1 MKIQYLGNQTNQ
13 LTPNNY
19 YNIRYSEQLGRVWVI
34 VEEEIEMTYINAND
48 FYANWNV
55 VNFSESFQR
64 RLP

>member
-1 MKIQYLGNQTNQ
+1 MKIQYLGTQTNQ
-13 LTPNNY
+13 LTPNSY
-19 YNIRYSEQLGRVWVI
+19 YNIRYSEQLERVWVI
-34 VEEEIEMTYINAND
+34 VEEELEIVYDNANE

>member
-1 MKIQYLGNQTNQ
+1 MKIQYVGNQTNQ
-13 LTPNNY
+13 LTPNSY

-34 VEEEIEMTYINAND
+34 VEEELEMTYQFPSD